1 MKQAPPTNERGGK
14 NAAAIDRCA
23 ISWSRAL
30 QSAEDL
36 FEARFEQI
44 TSGQQV
50 GLEPR
55 FGVAACLR
63 AFDQDRGRRSGHGQI
78 AIL

>member
-1 MKQAPPTNERGGK
+1 MQAPPTQRTGRQ

-23 ISWSRAL
+23 IFWPRSL
-30 QSAEDL
+30 QFAEDL

-44 TSGQQV
+44 TFGQRV

-63 AFDQDRGRRSGHGQI
+63 AGRSGHGRI
-78 AIL
+78 VIL